1 MKTIQ
6 LTPRQRKEIGE
17 RRRQAQD
24 RRVYQ
29 RLSAVLWS
37 DDGRTR
43 EEIARLVGVSTR
55 QVGQWLRIFRNK
67 GLDEL
72 GTLHYQGDPGRL
84 GPAQVKR
91 LRQEIE
97 TGVFHNADQVRTW
110 IESTFGVSYSASGVK
125 DLLRRIGASYHKV
138 SGFFWKAD
146 VEEQKKFVRK
156 HRRHKHEAGPTTR
169 RYFVDACHPVWGV
182 DLLYS
187 CWLLVGQ
194 RFYVGVGNG
203 RKRLNILGAYSPD
216 DHDYVDLRLTKENI
230 TGEQFVKLLEK
241 LLAKHPEAEK
251 FLLYLDN
258 ARYYSKPVVKEWL
271 AAHPQFRLVPLPAYS
286 PNLNLIERLWKFLR
300 KKALNRW
307 HKTFE
312 EMQAAVAGVL
322 DRLGDY
328 RDELSTLMTERFAIV
343 EVEQAVAWGRQSAS
357 STETGPRTEGHRDS
371 PSRLHELTELAHHET
386 PVRASTSRHSVW
398 KEVLDRRRY
407 TVKSGRRPVEVT
419 GLIRG
424 DVAHRRT
431 QGRDRV
437 CNSLG
442 HDVPDRRRQVIDVL
456 DVDR

>member
-6 LTPRQRKEIGE
+6 LTPQQRKDISE

-24 RRVYQ
+24 RRIYQ

-43 EEIARLVGVSTR
+43 EEIAELVGVSTR

-72 GTLHYQGDPGRL
+72 CTLHYQGDPGRL
-84 GPAQVKR
+84 GPAQVER
-91 LRQEIE
+91 LKQEIE
-97 TGVFHNADQVRTW
+97 TGVFHNAEQIRTW
-110 IESTFGVSYSASGVK
+110 IEATFGVTYSASGVK

-156 HRRHKHEAGPTTR
+156 YRRHKREAGPGTR

-203 RKRLNILGAYSPD
+203 RKRLNILGAYCPD

-230 TGEQFVKLLEK
+230 TGEQFVKLLEA
-241 LLAKHPEAEK
+241 LLAKHPETEK

-258 ARYYSKPVVKEWL
+258 ARYYSKPCVKEWL
-271 AAHPQFRLVPLPAYS
+271 AAPSAVPAGAAAGLLAQPE
-286 PNLNLIERLWKFLR
+286 PDR
-300 KKALNRW
+300 
-307 HKTFE
+307 
-312 EMQAAVAGVL
+312 AAVEVPEEEGAEPLAQDVRGDAGGGGRGAGSPGSYHAEL
-322 DRLGDY
+322 D
-328 RDELSTLMTERFAIV
+328 SLMTEEFHILKD
-343 EVEQAVAWGRQSAS
+343 E
-357 STETGPRTEGHRDS
+357 
-371 PSRLHELTELAHHET
+371 ELPLA
-386 PVRASTSRHSVW
+386 RA
-398 KEVLDRRRY
+398 
-407 TVKSGRRPVEVT
+407 
-419 GLIRG
+419 
-424 DVAHRRT
+424 A
-431 QGRDRV
+431 
-437 CNSLG
+437 
-442 HDVPDRRRQVIDVL
+442 
-456 DVDR
+456 

>member
-6 LTPRQRKEIGE
+6 LTPQQRKEISD

-24 RRVYQ
+24 RRIYQ

-55 QVGQWLRIFRNK
+55 QVGQWFRIFRNK

-97 TGVFHNADQVRTW
+97 KGVFHNAEQIRSW
-110 IESTFGVSYSASGVK
+110 IEAYFGVTYSPSGVK
-125 DLLRRIGASYHKV
+125 DLLHRAGASYHKV

-146 VEEQKKFVRK
+146 VEEQKRWVRK
-156 HRRHKHEAGPTTR
+156 HRRHKREAGPGTR

-182 DLLYS
+182 GLLYS
-187 CWLLVGQ
+187 CWLLTGQ

-203 RKRLNILGAYSPD
+203 RKRLNILGAYCPD
-216 DHDYVDLRLTKENI
+216 DHDYVDLRLTRENI
-230 TGEQFVKLLEK
+230 TGEQFVKLLEA
-241 LLAKHPEAEK
+241 LRARHPDTER

-258 ARYYSKPVVKEWL
+258 ARYYSKPCVKQWL
-271 AAHPQFRLVPLPAYS
+271 AAHRQFRLVPLPAYS

-307 HKTFE
+307 LRTFE

-322 DRLGDY
+322 DRLGEY

-343 EVEQAVAWGRQSAS
+343 EVEQAVA
-357 STETGPRTEGHRDS
+357 
-371 PSRLHELTELAHHET
+371 
-386 PVRASTSRHSVW
+386 
-398 KEVLDRRRY
+398 
-407 TVKSGRRPVEVT
+407 
-419 GLIRG
+419 
-424 DVAHRRT
+424 
-431 QGRDRV
+431 
-437 CNSLG
+437 
-442 HDVPDRRRQVIDVL
+442 
-456 DVDR
+456 